1 MEMETETSIAIYLV
15 RMGLSGEAIPIHA
28 SAAELHRGD
37 RVVCRT
43 PRGLEIGTVLCHS
56 STDDLSEVG
65 RFLRPAD
72 ANDEWLWDKLQALSR
87 EAAEMCE
94 RHLRENGLADVL
106 LEVEPLLDGRT
117 LFFHFLGDPSPSA
130 SDRIAELAEVY
141 RQSVSASPFAQRV
154 EVGCGP
160 GCGTESKSGCG
171 SSGGGSSG
179 GGSSGGCS
187 ACAVANKCR
196 K

>member
-1 MEMETETSIAIYLV
+1 METETRIAIYLV
-15 RMGLSGEAIPIHA
+15 RTGLSGQAMPIHSVA
-28 SAAELHRGD
+28 LELHRGD

-43 PRGLEIGTVLCHS
+43 PRGLEIGTVLCPS
-56 STDDLSEVG
+56 STDHRALSDVG
-65 RFLRPAD
+65 RALRPAD

-117 LFFHFLGDPSPSA
+117 LYFHFLGDPSPSA

-141 RQSVSASPFAQRV
+141 RQSVIASPFAQRV
-154 EVGCGP
+154 ENGCGP

-171 SSGGGSSG
+171 SSGG
-179 GGSSGGCS
+179 
-187 ACAVANKCR
+187 CAVCTVASKCR